1 MKDKLEVRR
10 KEQRN
15 YASSLSRNHHR
26 ATYFSRH

>member
-15 YASSLSRNHHR
+15 HFGSFSCNHYR